1 MEFENWH
8 YHLIECFDRIVSK
21 DKFEEQS
28 LILTSEAVSYL
39 SYFPLHSQKTFLPIF
54 IVSIIKQV

>member
-1 MEFENWH
+1 MEKWH

-21 DKFEEQS
+21 DNFIEQS

-39 SYFPLHSQKTFLPIF
+39 SSFPLHSQKTFLPFF
-54 IVSIIKQV
+54 IASILKQI